1 MTARTTSR
9 SGGKTGGTQSGRRG
23 TLTPK
28 GITVLV
34 LLALALVFIFEN
46 TRETEIRLLVPLV
59 TMPLWL
65 ALLAVGVIGALVG
78 AYFMGRRR

>member
-1 MTARTTSR
+1 MTAKTTSQ
-9 SGGKTGGTQSGRRG
+9 SGRKAGGTQSGRRG
-23 TLTPK
+23 ALTPK

-34 LLALALVFIFEN
+34 LLGLALVFIFEN

-65 ALLAVGVIGALVG
+65 ALLAMGGIGALVG

>member
-1 MTARTTSR
+1 MTAKTS
-9 SGGKTGGTQSGRRG
+9 QSGRKADGRQGGLRG

-28 GITVLV
+28 GIVVLV
-34 LLALALVFIFEN
+34 LLALALVLIFEN
-46 TRETEIRLLVPLV
+46 TRETEIRLIVPLV

-65 ALLAVGVIGALVG
+65 ALLAMGVIGALVG